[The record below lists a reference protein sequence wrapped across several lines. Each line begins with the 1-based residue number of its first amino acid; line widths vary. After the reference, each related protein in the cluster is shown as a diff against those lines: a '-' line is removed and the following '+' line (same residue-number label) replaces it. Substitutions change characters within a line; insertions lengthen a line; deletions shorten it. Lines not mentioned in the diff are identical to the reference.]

1 MDSGA
6 LIKELNNM
14 GNVRISNSYRKEAN
28 KSSNL
33 RIQ

>member
-14 GNVRISNSYRKEAN
+14 GNVRINNSYSKEAN
-28 KSSNL
+28 KSSSP